1 MMRVAI
7 YDNLGNS
14 AYIEAK
20 ALRRRGVEADVLLD
34 PRDRFVMSDPRWE
47 ELDLELPTERLLE
60 PDALPEAEIPA
71 WVRRE
76 PSRSSARAAR
86 YARAALAAARAPG
99 AAALALRRAGPT
111 GLELPLDREWVM
123 RAMRGYDCVVTY
135 GHGSALAALAG
146 ATCIARTWG
155 GDITIVPFA
164 DETAGASR
172 RERANARLQRLGFG
186 SCRRLILSE
195 PRYREHAERLGLAA
209 KAEFLPLLVDVERYS
224 PGDEEKLRARF
235 LPADDGALVFVPSR
249 QDWRW
254 KGSDRMLRG
263 FALAA
268 SARDDVF
275 LVCAGWGSDLERS
288 QTLVST
294 LGIDDRVH
302 FLPCAL
308 SKRRLL
314 RYFRAADVV
323 ADQFTLGWYGGATF
337 DAMSCGKPVLV
348 HIDLERYRED
358 IAEAPPV
365 ANVSTPEEIAAA
377 LRRLLTDPEERKRL
391 GAAARRYILARHGD
405 PLLDRLIELY
415 RTSSE

>member
-1 MMRVAI
+1 MRVAI

-47 ELDLELPTERLLE
+47 ELDLELSSERLLE
-60 PDALPEAEIPA
+60 PDALPEVDIPT

-76 PSRSSARAAR
+76 PPRAANRTAR
-86 YARAALAAARAPG
+86 YARAALAAARAPRT
-99 AAALALRRAGPT
+99 AARALRSAGPA
-111 GLELPLDREWVM
+111 GLELPLDREWVI

-135 GHGSALAALAG
+135 GHGPALAALAG
-146 ATCIARTWG
+146 VPCVARTWG
-155 GDITIVPFA
+155 GDVTLVPFA
-164 DETAGASR
+164 DEAPDASR
-172 RERANARLQRLGFG
+172 RARANARLQRLGYG

-195 PRYREHAERLGLAA
+195 PRYRVHAERLGLAE
-209 KAEFLPLLVDVERYS
+209 KAEFLPLLVDFERYS
-224 PGDEEKLRARF
+224 PGEEEELRARF
-235 LPADDGALVFVPSR
+235 LPSDDGALIFVPSR

-268 SARDDVF
+268 STREDAV
-275 LVCAGWGSDLERS
+275 LVCAGWGSDVERS
-288 QTLVST
+288 RTLAAT
-294 LGIDDRVH
+294 LGIADRVR

-323 ADQFTLGWYGGATF
+323 ADQFTLGWYGGSTF
-337 DAMSCGKPVLV
+337 DAMSCAKPVLV
-348 HIDLERYRED
+348 HIDVERYRED
-358 IAEAPPV
+358 IAEVPPV
-365 ANVSTPEEIAAA
+365 ANVSTSDEIATA
-377 LRRLLTDPEERKRL
+377 LGHLLTEADERERL
-391 GAAARRYILARHGD
+391 GAAARRYVLAHHGD
-405 PLLDRLIELY
+405 RLLDHLIELY
-415 RTSSE
+415 RASSE